1 MKSLCTLLL
10 FVALAF
16 TGHVFGQDLVRTSDE
31 VIATVNPVDSGY
43 VSQIVNAIEFDFEND
58 LIKVRMTNAYL
69 NVTEQGDTVW
79 QAFRYNGRAIG
90 TRILSELT
98 GASPEYAA
106 IVSAIKQAMILY
118 LSSNNSGLN
127 SWGSDSWIP
136 DSLSYEI
143 RR

>member
-10 FVALAF
+10 CIALALNLQ
-16 TGHVFGQDLVRTSDE
+16 VFGQDLVRTSNE
-31 VIATVNPVDSGY
+31 VIATVNPIDSGY
-43 VSQIVNAIEFDFEND
+43 VSQIVNSIEFDFEND

-79 QAFRYNGRAIG
+79 QSFRHNGRTIG
-90 TRILSELT
+90 TRILSDMT
-98 GASPEYAA
+98 SASPEYAA

-118 LSSNNSGLN
+118 LSSNNSALN
-127 SWGSDSWIP
+127 SWDDDTWIP
-136 DSLSYEI
+136 DSLYYEI